1 MNKFLTILRVP
12 ELRAKITTTFLLLF
26 VYRLGFH
33 VPLPGID
40 LSAVAS
46 AASKAD
52 SNALFGIMNAFT
64 GAGMGQAVLFSLGVM
79 PYISASIIF
88 SLLTK
93 VVPSLEALSK
103 EGAAG
108 QKKINQLT
116 RMATIPIC
124 LLQGLFVVFGVVYN
138 PAYGLMPDGGSFFY
152 TVAIMLALTAGTMF
166 IMWIGEQIT
175 EYGLGNGVSLIIMA
189 GIIANLPSTVQKAFA
204 LRDDAHQLGVT
215 LAVMWIV
222 IVVVVVYLT
231 RGQRRIPIQQAKLT
245 RGRKVMGGQRHY
257 LPIKVNQAGVM
268 PIIFASALFIV
279 PSVLGAMPGFGWMRN
294 LMDTAGFTYISLY
307 SAMIIGFSF
316 MWTRLMFQPDD
327 IASNLKDQGSFIPGI
342 RPGKATSEYLSF
354 VLDRIT
360 LAGSVFL
367 AVIAVM
373 PNILIGNLH
382 VNPMIAY
389 FLGGT
394 SILIVVGVALDMV
407 DRLNAQL
414 VMRNY
419 EGFMKGSSKGKKG
432 KGGGSASW
440 TRK

>member
-1 MNKFLTILRVP
+1 MGKLLTILRVP
-12 ELRAKITTTFLLLF
+12 ELRSKVVMTFVFLF
-26 VYRLGFH
+26 IYRLGFH
-33 VPLPGID
+33 IPLPGID
-40 LSAVAS
+40 LSRVAE
-46 AASKAD
+46 AANKAD
-52 SNALFGIMNAFT
+52 ENALFGIMNAFT
-64 GAGMGQAVLFSLGVM
+64 GAGVGQAVLFSLGVM

-93 VVPSLEALSK
+93 VVPALEALSK

-116 RMATIPIC
+116 RLATVPIC
-124 LLQGLFVVFGVVYN
+124 LLQSVFVVYGVIYN
-138 PAYGLMPDGGSFFY
+138 PSFGLMPEGGSFFY
-152 TVAIMLALTAGTMF
+152 TISIMLALTAGTMF

-175 EYGLGNGVSLIIMA
+175 EYGVGNGVSLIIMG
-189 GIIANLPSTVQKAFA
+189 GIIANMPATVSKAFA
-204 LRDDAHQLGVT
+204 LREDAHQLAVT

-222 IVVVVVYLT
+222 IILVVVYLT

-245 RGRKVMGGQRHY
+245 RGRKMMGGQRHY

-279 PSVLGAMPGFGWMRN
+279 PTVLGSLPGFGWMRN
-294 LMDTAGFTYISLY
+294 AFNTAGFVYIL
-307 SAMIIGFSF
+307 AFTGMIIFFSF

-327 IASNLKDQGSFIPGI
+327 IANNLKEQGSFIPGI

-367 AVIAVM
+367 SVVAVM
-373 PNILIGNLH
+373 PNILIGKLH
-382 VNPMIAY
+382 VDPMIAY

-407 DRLNAQL
+407 DKLNAQL
-414 VMRNY
+414 LMRNY
-419 EGFMKGSSKGKKG
+419 DGFMKSSGSSWAKK
-432 KGGGSASW
+432 
-440 TRK
+440 

>member
-1 MNKFLTILRVP
+1 MDKFLTILRVP
-12 ELRAKITTTFLLLF
+12 ELRSKFITTFVLLF
-26 VYRLGFH
+26 IYRLGFH
-33 VPLPGID
+33 IPLPGID
-40 LSAVAS
+40 LEQVAVA
-46 AASKAD
+46 ANKAD
-52 SNALFGIMNAFT
+52 ENALFGIMNAFT
-64 GAGMGQAVLFSLGVM
+64 GAGVGQAVLFSLGVM

-108 QKKINQLT
+108 QKKISQLT
-116 RMATIPIC
+116 RLATVPIC
-124 LLQGLFVVFGVVYN
+124 LLQSVFVVKAVIYN
-138 PAYGLMPDGGSFFY
+138 PSYQLMPGGGSLFY
-152 TVAIMLALTAGTMF
+152 TLAIMTALTAGTIF
-166 IMWIGEQIT
+166 IMWVGEQIT
-175 EYGLGNGVSLIIMA
+175 EYGMGNGVSLIIMA
-189 GIIANLPSTVQKAFA
+189 GIIANLPSTVSKAFSM
-204 LRDDAHQLGVT
+204 REDSHQLAVT
-215 LAVMWIV
+215 LGLMWLV
-222 IVVVVVYLT
+222 VVVVVVYLT

-257 LPIKVNQAGVM
+257 LPLKVNQAGVM

-279 PSVLGAMPGFGWMRN
+279 PNVLGSMPGFGWLRAAFN
-294 LMDTAGFTYISLY
+294 PSSFTYMVTYTGL
-307 SAMIIGFSF
+307 IIFFSF

-327 IASNLKDQGSFIPGI
+327 IATNLKEGGSFIPGI
-342 RPGKATSEYLSF
+342 RPGKATAEYLSF

-360 LAGSVFL
+360 LAGSIFL

-382 VNPMIAY
+382 VDPMIAY

-407 DRLNAQL
+407 DRVNAQL

-419 EGFMKGSSKGKKG
+419 DGFMKGSKS
-432 KGGGSASW
+432 SW
-440 TRK
+440 TKKRT